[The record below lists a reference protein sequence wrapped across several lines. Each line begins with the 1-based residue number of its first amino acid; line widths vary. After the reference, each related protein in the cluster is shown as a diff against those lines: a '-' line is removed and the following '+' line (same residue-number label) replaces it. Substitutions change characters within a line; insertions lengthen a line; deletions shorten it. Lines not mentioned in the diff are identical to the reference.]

1 MQCYINAGWWT
12 LSHGRN
18 AIPLLCIPKAGA
30 ELKLRTVI
38 DARERN
44 ANTVIDTTPLPNQDL
59 IREAVA
65 SHKYVS
71 VIDMTD
77 AYEQMRVTPE
87 DVLKTLFASPLGT
100 FVSNVLQQGD
110 CNGPLSWQRLMT
122 YVFQERIGVEV
133 WVYIDDIFIF
143 TNSIEKHEN
152 ALQYV
157 LDCLMKEHLY
167 ISSKK
172 FNPYAIRF
180 NCLGHYRDEFGLHAS
195 TDKLELIRKWPM
207 PASYHEV
214 QHFLGLV
221 EYLSCFLPNI
231 SAYTTPLLGMCS
243 DGLPFIWRNL
253 HDKCFESI
261 KAIASKRLSLKPID
275 RTK

>member
-1 MQCYINAGWWT
+1 MKMTEFEKTNKEFELRCQEWLKKFARTFGPPPPDLLPLHEVNHYIMLINPDTRYSVRPPRCSAALFPLLCEKTQRYINAGWWT

-44 ANTVIDTTPLPNQDL
+44 ANTVIDTMPLPNQDL

-65 SHKYVS
+65 LHKYVS

-77 AYEQMRVTPE
+77 AYEQMHVTPE
-87 DVLKTLFASPLGT
+87 DVPKTLFALPLGT

-110 CNGPLSWQRLMT
+110 CNGPLSWQRPMT
-122 YVFQERIGVEV
+122 YVFREWIGVEV
-133 WVYIDDIFIF
+133 RVYIDDIFM
-143 TNSIEKHEN
+143 NSIEKHEN

-157 LDCLMKEHLY
+157 LDCLTKEHLY

-180 NCLGHYRDEFGLHAS
+180 NCLRHY
-195 TDKLELIRKWPM
+195 
-207 PASYHEV
+207 
-214 QHFLGLV
+214 
-221 EYLSCFLPNI
+221 
-231 SAYTTPLLGMCS
+231 
-243 DGLPFIWRNL
+243 
-253 HDKCFESI
+253 
-261 KAIASKRLSLKPID
+261 
-275 RTK
+275 